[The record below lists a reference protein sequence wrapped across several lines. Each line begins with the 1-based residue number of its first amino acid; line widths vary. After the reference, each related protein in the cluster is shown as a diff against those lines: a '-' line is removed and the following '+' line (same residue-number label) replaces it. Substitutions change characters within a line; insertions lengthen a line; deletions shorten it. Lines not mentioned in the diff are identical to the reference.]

1 MKNVAIQVDAVFG
14 AVLSFNKNEEDTD
27 TVFTAL
33 EVVDDKKLFPF
44 AIDSFGN
51 YICLDLTTE
60 DVVFWDHETGEVS
73 STQKSLENLLESLY

>member
-33 EVVDDKKLFPF
+33 EVVDAKIYFHLRLIHL
-44 AIDSFGN
+44 AIIFVL
-51 YICLDLTTE
+51 I
-60 DVVFWDHETGEVS
+60 
-73 STQKSLENLLESLY
+73 